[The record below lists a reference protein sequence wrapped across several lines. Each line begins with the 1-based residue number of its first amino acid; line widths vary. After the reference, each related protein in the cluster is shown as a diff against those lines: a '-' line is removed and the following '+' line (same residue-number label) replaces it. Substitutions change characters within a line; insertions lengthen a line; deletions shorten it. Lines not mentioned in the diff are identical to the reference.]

1 MRLMTHELIIRLGGL
16 LGAFFLFAILESLL
30 PDRARVLT
38 RQQRW
43 PGAWL
48 LMFVSAVGA
57 RLILP
62 VGLAGVALWAQAHHV
77 GLFHQVDLPI
87 WLEIVLAMLLLD
99 LAVWAQHVATH
110 KIPLLWRFHRVH
122 HADPEVDVTTAFRF
136 HPVEI
141 AVSVVWKAVV
151 VAMFGIPVLAAF
163 WFEVVLNACAQFNH
177 SNMKLPA
184 GLDRSLRWIL
194 VTPAMHRIHHSVDR
208 SESDTNFGFCLS
220 VWDRLFGL
228 YTNAFSRGPLAPIG
242 QDRWRCGKDQRV
254 DRLLVQ
260 PFGRDQTDA

>member
-1 MRLMTHELIIRLGGL
+1 MDLQSRYMRLMTHELIIRLGGL

-99 LAVWAQHVATH
+99 LAVQFRRVWE
-110 KIPLLWRFHRVH
+110 LLLAWGSLRHG
-122 HADPEVDVTTAFRF
+122 
-136 HPVEI
+136 
-141 AVSVVWKAVV
+141 WKAVS
-151 VAMFGIPVLAAF
+151 MMGWFGKPYSGTKTSSS
-163 WFEVVLNACAQFNH
+163 Q
-177 SNMKLPA
+177 
-184 GLDRSLRWIL
+184 
-194 VTPAMHRIHHSVDR
+194 
-208 SESDTNFGFCLS
+208 
-220 VWDRLFGL
+220 
-228 YTNAFSRGPLAPIG
+228 
-242 QDRWRCGKDQRV
+242 
-254 DRLLVQ
+254 
-260 PFGRDQTDA
+260 